1 MDKHSADG
9 RKEGNAMKKG
19 GAGKGNWGNQRE
31 EGKEEE
37 KEERKERR
45 ERREKK
51 EEVVEEVV
59 VEEPEVEVIGLKEY
73 REANK
78 KREVAVVEAKKE
90 TKEFD
95 FKTIEKE
102 GLSKMT
108 TRKEMANDD
117 KDNITIGGKKSSK
130 YSALNTGDNKE
141 MLGLSTGFVTKSD
154 KYPQRDRRT
163 DNRQNKKSKKNLN
176 VEDANSFPTL

>member
-1 MDKHSADG
+1 
-9 RKEGNAMKKG
+9 
-19 GAGKGNWGNQRE
+19 
-31 EGKEEE
+31 
-37 KEERKERR
+37 
-45 ERREKK
+45 
-51 EEVVEEVV
+51 
-59 VEEPEVEVIGLKEY
+59 
-73 REANK
+73 
-78 KREVAVVEAKKE
+78 VAVVEAKKE

-154 KYPQRDRRT
+154 KYP
-163 DNRQNKKSKKNLN
+163 
-176 VEDANSFPTL
+176 